1 MKTIFTLQETIDLI
15 NQDKALMIA
24 GDEKLLTKLP
34 LGNWIGGTTAYFIG
48 DEGGEVSKN
57 KLFVVAKTDDIEA
70 ISINEYSS
78 SNIAEFPE
86 AGYTNGVTL
95 MIIPA
100 FSDIHQKYAENAMEI
115 DGIFDRPVAGWV
127 SGIHLDEIAS
137 RSPKVINGQTGK
149 MMNDKAVIAQL
160 KLSEETAP
168 TMDIVNLFKQDEGDT
183 ITFGKTGFT
192 GDVAFVNGKKVI
204 FADYLAEKGIDTKL
218 PLVADFNG
226 AMINVSF
233 QEVNADKGFVSFY
246 APVFEGVEYKVAKP
260 ITNYVDEFKQEATS
274 VEEKPFMSVNCI
286 LNFLYA
292 ELEGKQTGEIKGP
305 ITFGEI
311 AYLLLNQ
318 TMVHVSAK

>member
-168 TMDIVNLFKQDEGDT
+168 TMDIVNLFKQNDGDV
-183 ITFGKTGFT
+183 ITFSKTGFA
-192 GDVAFVNGKKVI
+192 GDVAFVNGEKVI
-204 FADYLAEKGIDTKL
+204 FSEYLTKNEIDTKL

-233 QEVNADKGFVSFY
+233 QEVDNDKGVVSFY
-246 APVFEGVEYKVAKP
+246 APVFEGVEYKIAKP
-260 ITNYVDEFKQEATS
+260 VDNYVNEFNSEVCNIDEN
-274 VEEKPFMSVNCI
+274 PFMSVNCI

-292 ELEGKQTGEIKGP
+292 DLDGKQTGDIKGP

-318 TMVHVSAK
+318 TMVHVTTK